1 MRDVCRGRCSLGVA
15 PSDASRFPEHSRDR
29 CAQVL
34 RSQRGSSMCAIGTR
48 SATSRLGTW
57 REPTRARALLE
68 SLTFLA
74 LRRSDCRRVGAAGGG
89 FQIFLDGRAG
99 EMLEFNSG
107 ASVCHR
113 VS

>member
-1 MRDVCRGRCSLGVA
+1 MQVGHGARCLPGGA
-15 PSDASRFPEHSRDR
+15 PRKHLELTEHLRDR

-34 RSQRGSSMCAIGTR
+34 RSRRGSSMYAIGTR
-48 SATSRLGTW
+48 SVTSRLGTW